1 MSHSYPKMSMTHV
14 LLSYFQSNADAMT
27 ITLPFVAHEMGEGFQ
42 LIKDNWKFWENP
54 MESFKGMDM
63 SLVKQ
68 VIFVSKYH
76 TVIEIRVLVRHF
88 AYLLNG

>member
-1 MSHSYPKMSMTHV
+1 MTRV
-14 LLSYFQSNADAMT
+14 LLSYFQSIADTMT
-27 ITLPFVAHEMGEGFQ
+27 ITLPFVAHEMEEGFQ

-54 MESFKGMDM
+54 MESFKGIEM

-68 VIFVSKYH
+68 VIFVCKYH
-76 TVIEIRVLVRHF
+76 TVIEIRHF